1 MNHFCATITFL
12 WLSPARTKGVT
23 LALLEKLRSWHS
35 KPGVHTGPHTRGSY
49 SGGNLERNKLDFLS
63 LLLPQV
69 LMLFWLEVAANPA
82 LSLHHNIFLCME
94 LIPFT
99 RLPCDPHCR
108 LITCSSSFCIDGV
121 HRPITC
127 GKLKQV
133 VKSKYKGRVR
143 EERTLLPRAT
153 QKEEWEMAD
162 VPQDLLLRGWKEP
175 QLRRLWTVLIN
186 REHQAQ
192 LTRHRP
198 HKVFVPAGSWYL

>member
-23 LALLEKLRSWHS
+23 LALLEELRSWHS

-94 LIPFT
+94 LTPYT

-127 GKLKQV
+127 GKLNRWWNP
-133 VKSKYKGRVR
+133 STKGGW
-143 EERTLLPRAT
+143 ER
-153 QKEEWEMAD
+153 
-162 VPQDLLLRGWKEP
+162 
-175 QLRRLWTVLIN
+175 
-186 REHQAQ
+186 REHCYPGPPRKKSEKW
-192 LTRHRP
+192 LMCP
-198 HKVFVPAGSWYL
+198 KIFLWEVGKNLNSGGYELS